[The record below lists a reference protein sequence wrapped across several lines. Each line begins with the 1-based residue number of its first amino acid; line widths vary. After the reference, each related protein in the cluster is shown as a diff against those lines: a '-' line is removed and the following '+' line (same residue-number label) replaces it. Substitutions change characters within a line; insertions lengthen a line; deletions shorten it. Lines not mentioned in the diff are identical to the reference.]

1 MMMRFLGIA
10 IALIAHLLLGVT
22 VWFLFPFLM
31 GRQALPAEEPSAV
44 WWLCDILLIVQF
56 GLAHSLLLAPGV
68 RRRLECLVS
77 RPLYGC
83 CFTLVTCSSLLLLIL
98 AWQRSPV
105 VIWHLSGSAK
115 MAIQAGYLSSWAGLF
130 YAIGLTGYGLQTGW
144 TSFRAW
150 VRGEAQPRRVFTAR
164 GAYRW
169 LRHPVYLCFL
179 GLVWFTPSMTLDR
192 TLLTGLMTAYIFLG
206 SYLKDRRLT
215 FYLGDVYRE
224 YQARVRGYPFIGF
237 GPLGRVSQSPTPS
250 GRPAAIQSIGQGEVL
265 APLGGSVETGR
276 SRNYNSAEIN
286 TSIR

>member
-31 GRQALPAEEPSAV
+31 GSQALPGKEPAPG
-44 WWLCDILLIVQF
+44 WWVLDILLVAQF
-56 GLAHSLLLAPGV
+56 CLAHSLLLAPAV

-83 CFTLVTCSSLLLLIL
+83 CFTVVTCVSLLLLVL
-98 AWQRSPV
+98 AWQRSLV
-105 VIWHLSGSAK
+105 VIWQLSGLAK
-115 MAIQAGYLSSWAGLF
+115 MAMQAGYLSSWAGLF

-150 VRGEAQPRRVFTAR
+150 VRGEAPPRRVFAAR

-192 TLLTGLMTAYIFLG
+192 VLFTGLMTAYIFLG
-206 SYLKDRRLT
+206 SYLKDRRLM

-224 YQARVRGYPFIGF
+224 YQARVRGYPLIGF
-237 GPLGRVSQSPTPS
+237 GPLGRVPRSADPGDRPS
-250 GRPAAIQSIGQGEVL
+250 AIQ
-265 APLGGSVETGR
+265 
-276 SRNYNSAEIN
+276 
-286 TSIR
+286 